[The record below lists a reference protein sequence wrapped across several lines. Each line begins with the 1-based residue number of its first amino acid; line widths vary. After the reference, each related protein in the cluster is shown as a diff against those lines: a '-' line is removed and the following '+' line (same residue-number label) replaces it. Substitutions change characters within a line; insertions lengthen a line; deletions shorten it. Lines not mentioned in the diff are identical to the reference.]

1 MTIVKAVES
10 WEKRVDKLI
19 EKQDENKKLKEKV
32 GDLEREIFKIYQI
45 VFKNLVIK
53 RIDTEVKQNEND
65 NRKWCLNKEG
75 FSLLYKYSSNSDYIS
90 KFEQLKEVLKDYK
103 SLLIYLKNSNKKKI
117 LKIFGKQFETI
128 KSTDKK
134 VELELDN
141 PLELLKLKRESGKIN
156 FISYDGYSI
165 DFRETNK
172 GYRDYSLNLN
182 VNGLDF
188 NDLVVV
194 EVFYNEINK
203 ILKNFKLLML
213 NMIKQKQKLFDNLKE
228 KFSSELIFD
237 KLKIEE
243 K

>member
-45 VFKNLVIK
+45 VFKNFVIK
-53 RIDTEVKQNEND
+53 RIDTNVKQKEKD
-65 NRKWCLNKEG
+65 NYKWCLNKEG
-75 FSLLYKYSSNSDYIS
+75 FSLLYKYSSNSDYIN
-90 KFEQLKEVLKDYK
+90 KFEQLKEVLEDYK
-103 SLLIYLKNSNKKKI
+103 SLLTYLKTMKKKKI

-134 VELELDN
+134 VELELDT
-141 PLELLKLKRESGKIN
+141 PLELFNFKSENDKIN
-156 FISYDGYSI
+156 FMIYDGHSI
-165 DFRETNK
+165 DFKEINK

-182 VNGLDF
+182 QLDF
-188 NDLVVV
+188 NGLVVV
-194 EVFYNEINK
+194 EVFYYEINK

-213 NMIKQKQKLFDNLKE
+213 NMIKQKQKVFDNLKE
-228 KFSSELIFD
+228 KFSSELILD
-237 KLKIEE
+237 KLKIDEE
-243 K
+243 